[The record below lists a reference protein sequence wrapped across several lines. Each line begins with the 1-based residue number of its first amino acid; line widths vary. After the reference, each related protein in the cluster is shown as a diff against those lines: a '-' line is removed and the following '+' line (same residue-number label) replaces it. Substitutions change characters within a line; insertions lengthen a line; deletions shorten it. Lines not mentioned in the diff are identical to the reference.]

1 MDEVTDWVEWMLHKV
16 MFWES
21 DNGRKGRIL
30 RAIHHLMSYAMLT
43 LILVSHTIYPALWF
57 QTILVVAVGLVW
69 IQHMILR
76 GCVFTRVEQRLLG
89 DQDNFWDPYVELM
102 GIKPS
107 HEVNTAVLI
116 TVSTVGFSLMSL
128 EWTSNVIRLVRD
140 LLKRKYDV

>member
-16 MFWES
+16 MFWEG

-57 QTILVVAVGLVW
+57 QTILVVAVGLTW
-69 IQHMILR
+69 IQHLVLR

-107 HEVNTAVLI
+107 NDVNTAVLI
-116 TVSTVGFSLMSL
+116 TVSTVGFTLMGL
-128 EWTSNVIRLVRD
+128 EWTSNIIRLVRD
-140 LLKRKYDV
+140 VLKRKYDV

>member
-1 MDEVTDWVEWMLHKV
+1 MEEVTDWVEWMLHKA
-16 MFWES
+16 MFWET

-30 RAIHHLMSYAMLT
+30 RAVHHCMSYGILT

-57 QTILVVAVGLVW
+57 QTMIMIAVGLTW

-89 DQDNFWDPYVELM
+89 DQSNFWDPYIELM

-107 HEVNTAVLI
+107 TEVNTAVLI
-116 TVSTVGFSLMSL
+116 TVSTVAFAFMGL
-128 EWTSNVIRLVRD
+128 EWIANMIRLTRD
-140 LLKRKYDV
+140 FLKRMYDV